1 MYKYVIYLCHEYIN
15 ILYKKKNRMKE
26 VKEKRKIS
34 YDTYI
39 IIRAKLDYTK

>member
-1 MYKYVIYLCHEYIN
+1 
-15 ILYKKKNRMKE
+15 MKE

-39 IIRAKLDYTK
+39 IIYYIYYYAKLDYTK

>member
-1 MYKYVIYLCHEYIN
+1 MN
-15 ILYKKKNRMKE
+15 ILTSCIKKNRMKE

-39 IIRAKLDYTK
+39 IIHAKLDYTK

>member
-15 ILYKKKNRMKE
+15 ILYKKNRMKE

-39 IIRAKLDYTK
+39 IIHAKLDYTK